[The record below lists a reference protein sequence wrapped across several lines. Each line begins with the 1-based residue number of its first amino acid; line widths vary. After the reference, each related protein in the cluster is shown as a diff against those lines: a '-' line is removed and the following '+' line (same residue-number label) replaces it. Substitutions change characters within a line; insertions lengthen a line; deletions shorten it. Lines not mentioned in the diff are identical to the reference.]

1 MNIFTEKYRPTNL
14 NDIKSQKHIITIL
27 DQIIETGNI
36 ENNILFY
43 GRPGCGKTSAML
55 CFAKKYYG
63 DNYKN
68 MILELNA
75 SDDRGVNMVRNTIS
89 DFVDVKLFFNNKK
102 KMIILDE
109 ADSMTIDAQNL
120 LIKLMEENKNVI
132 FCFICN
138 YINKISLAITSRCL
152 CFRFNNI
159 KIQDMNNLIIMIA
172 KNENIEIPNDTLL
185 KDIYKFGKKD
195 MRKCINIFQNIVENK
210 KINTNIHKIFNYPTK
225 EHIKI
230 IIDTL
235 TNNKIC
241 IKDSFNIINSLITNE
256 QLILSKIINELTYY
270 INTNRIINNVNKYI
284 YILEKLGDIEY
295 NLTNDFN
302 QIIQIYSLI
311 SIFKKN
317 IN

>member
-1 MNIFTEKYRPTNL
+1 
-14 NDIKSQKHIITIL
+14 
-27 DQIIETGNI
+27 
-36 ENNILFY
+36 
-43 GRPGCGKTSAML
+43 
-55 CFAKKYYG
+55 
-63 DNYKN
+63 
-68 MILELNA
+68 
-75 SDDRGVNMVRNTIS
+75 MVRNTIS